1 MTDFRTS
8 TSLTQPCI
16 LTINCGSS
24 SIKFAL
30 FEVTSLRR
38 IFEGKIE
45 RIGHSEARFIVRK
58 ISVAETISNPV
69 MATDHAM
76 AATLLIDWC
85 QQNLNSDMLIAVAH
99 RIVHGG
105 PDYWQT
111 QRITPN
117 MMDEL
122 RGLARFSP
130 MHLPAELM
138 MIEAF
143 ENGNPQLIQFA
154 CFDTAFHHDMP
165 QVAKML
171 PIPRR
176 YQTQGI
182 HRYGFHGL
190 SYAYLL
196 HELERLAGVEI
207 ARGRIVFAHLG
218 NGASMA
224 AVREK
229 RPIDTSMGLT
239 PAAGLVMGTRS
250 GDLDPGL
257 FSFLADSE
265 NMTAEQFNHMVN
277 YESGLLGLSETSAD
291 MHDLLAL
298 GTEDIRASE
307 AVALFCYQAKKCI
320 GAYTAAIGGLDTLVF
335 SGGIGENSAEIRARI
350 CEGLEFMGI
359 QLDSNLNVANAAVVS
374 SSHGK
379 VEIRVIP
386 TDEEWMMA
394 HNVSDVLNLITEKE
408 SHDEKYN
415 HKGGDPRATT

>member
-1 MTDFRTS
+1 MS
-8 TSLTQPCI
+8 TPLTQPSI

-30 FEVTSLRR
+30 FEASSLRR

-45 RIGHSEARFIVRK
+45 RIGQSEARFVVRGT
-58 ISVAETISNPV
+58 SLAETFSNPV
-69 MATDHAM
+69 VITDHAM
-76 AATLLIDWC
+76 AVTLLIDWC
-85 QQNLNSDMLIAVAH
+85 QENLNPDMLIAAVH

-111 QRITPN
+111 QRITPS
-117 MMDEL
+117 MIVEL
-122 RGLARFSP
+122 RGLARFNP

-143 ENGNPQLIQFA
+143 QNASPELVQFA

-165 QVAKML
+165 RVAKLL

-176 YQTQGI
+176 YLAQGI
-182 HRYGFHGL
+182 FRYGFHGL

-196 HELERLAGVEI
+196 QELERLAGVE
-207 ARGRIVFAHLG
+207 AAHGRIILAHLG

-229 RPIDTSMGLT
+229 RSIDTSMGLT
-239 PAAGLVMGTRS
+239 PAAGLVMSSRS

-265 NMTAEQFNHMVN
+265 NMTAAQFNHMVN
-277 YESGLLGLSETSAD
+277 HESGLLGLSETSAD

-298 GTEDIRASE
+298 STEDTRANE

-320 GAYTAAIGGLDTLVF
+320 GAYAAAIGGLDTLVF

-350 CEGLEFMGI
+350 CEDLEFMGI
-359 QLDSNLNVANAAVVS
+359 QLDTTLNAANAAVIS
-374 SSHGK
+374 SSQSK
-379 VEIRVIP
+379 VDIRVIP

-394 HNVSDVLNLITEKE
+394 HNVCDVLNPIIKKE
-408 SHDEKYN
+408 NRDEKYK
-415 HKGGDPRATT
+415 HTVGDPRPTT

>member
-1 MTDFRTS
+1 MTTP
-8 TSLTQPCI
+8 LTQPCI

-30 FEVTSLRR
+30 FELGSLQR
-38 IFEGKIE
+38 IIEGKIE
-45 RIGHSEARFIVRK
+45 RIGHSEARFVVRSASAAK
-58 ISVAETISNPV
+58 TSSSPV
-69 MATDHAM
+69 VITDHAM
-76 AATLLIDWC
+76 AVALLIGWC
-85 QQNLNSDMLIAVAH
+85 QEHLDPDILIAIVH

-111 QRITPN
+111 QKITPN
-117 MMDEL
+117 MVAEL
-122 RGLARFSP
+122 RGLARFNP

-143 ENGNPQLIQFA
+143 QNANPELDQFA

-165 QVAKML
+165 DVAKLL

-176 YQTQGI
+176 YQAQGI
-182 HRYGFHGL
+182 RRYGFHGL

-196 HELERLAGVEI
+196 HELERLAGVE
-207 ARGRIVFAHLG
+207 AASGRIILAHLG

-224 AVREK
+224 AVRGK
-229 RPIDTSMGLT
+229 RPMDTSMGLT
-239 PAAGLVMGTRS
+239 PAAGLVMSTRS

-265 NMTAEQFNHMVN
+265 HMTATQFNHMVN
-277 YESGLLGLSETSAD
+277 HESGLLGLSESSAD

-298 GTEDIRASE
+298 SAEDFRASD

-320 GAYTAAIGGLDTLVF
+320 GAYAAAIGGLDTLVF

-350 CEGLEFMGI
+350 CDGLEFLGVK
-359 QLDSNLNVANAAVVS
+359 LDTALNVANAAVIS
-374 SSHGK
+374 SSQSK

-394 HNVSDVLNLITEKE
+394 HNVCEVLNPITKKE
-408 SHDEKYN
+408 SHDEKYEP
-415 HKGGDPRATT
+415 KIGDPRPAT

>member
-1 MTDFRTS
+1 MTNFRMT
-8 TSLTQPCI
+8 TPLAPPCI

-30 FEVTSLRR
+30 FEASSLQR
-38 IFEGKIE
+38 IIEGKIE
-45 RIGHSEARFIVRK
+45 RIGHSEARFAVRDV
-58 ISVAETISNPV
+58 STAETLSNSLV
-69 MATDHAM
+69 ITDHAM
-76 AATLLIDWC
+76 AVALLIAWC
-85 QQNLNSDMLIAVAH
+85 QENLNPDILIAVVH

-117 MMDEL
+117 MVAEL
-122 RGLARFSP
+122 RGLARFNP

-143 ENGNPQLIQFA
+143 QNANPELDQFA
-154 CFDTAFHHDMP
+154 SFDTAFHHDMP
-165 QVAKML
+165 RVAELL

-182 HRYGFHGL
+182 RRYGFHGL

-196 HELERLAGVEI
+196 HELERLAGPET
-207 ARGRIVFAHLG
+207 ASGRIILAHLG

-239 PAAGLVMGTRS
+239 PAAGLVMSTRS

-265 NMTAEQFNHMVN
+265 HMTATQFNHMVN
-277 YESGLLGLSETSAD
+277 RESGLLGLSETSAD

-298 GTEDIRASE
+298 SAEDLRANE

-320 GAYTAAIGGLDTLVF
+320 GAYAAAIGGLDTLVF

-350 CEGLEFMGI
+350 CEGLEFLGI
-359 QLDSNLNVANAAVVS
+359 QLDTDLNVANAAIIS
-374 SSHGK
+374 SAQST

-394 HNVSDVLNLITEKE
+394 HNVCEVLNTIIKKE
-408 SHDEKYN
+408 SHDEKFEA
-415 HKGGDPRATT
+415 KIGDPRTAT

>member
-1 MTDFRTS
+1 MTNFRIT
-8 TSLTQPCI
+8 TPLTQPCI

-30 FEVTSLRR
+30 FEASSLRR
-38 IFEGKIE
+38 IIEGKIE
-45 RIGHSEARFIVRK
+45 RIGHSEARFVVRDA
-58 ISVAETISNPV
+58 SAAETFSNQL
-69 MATDHAM
+69 MIADHAM
-76 AATLLIDWC
+76 AVALLIDWC
-85 QQNLNSDMLIAVAH
+85 QENLNPDILIAVVH

-111 QRITPN
+111 QRITHN
-117 MMDEL
+117 MVAEL
-122 RGLARFSP
+122 RGLARFNP

-143 ENGNPQLIQFA
+143 QNANPELDQFA
-154 CFDTAFHHDMP
+154 SFDTAFHHDMP
-165 QVAKML
+165 DVAKLL

-176 YQTQGI
+176 YQAQGI
-182 HRYGFHGL
+182 RRYGFHGL

-196 HELERLAGVEI
+196 HELERLTGPEA
-207 ARGRIVFAHLG
+207 ANGRIIFAHLG

-224 AVREK
+224 AVRGK
-229 RPIDTSMGLT
+229 RPMDTSMGLT
-239 PAAGLVMGTRS
+239 PAAGLVMSTRS

-265 NMTAEQFNHMVN
+265 HMTATQFNHMVN
-277 YESGLLGLSETSAD
+277 RESGLLGLSETSAD

-298 GTEDIRASE
+298 SAEDLRANE

-320 GAYTAAIGGLDTLVF
+320 GAYAAVIGGLDTLVF

-350 CEGLEFMGI
+350 CEDLEFLGI
-359 QLDSNLNVANAAVVS
+359 QLDTDLNVANAAIIS
-374 SSHGK
+374 SSQSK

-394 HNVSDVLNLITEKE
+394 HNVCEVLDPIT
-408 SHDEKYN
+408 
-415 HKGGDPRATT
+415 